1 MRLFRHMSVNAAAVF
16 RGASLEICAVLAA
29 LALASPFAPAQAEPR
44 QAPNSR
50 VAIDLD
56 ARFLPSDRFSGFA
69 DEQSGASF
77 IIVEMPPQAYN
88 ELKRIGD
95 SPEALA
101 TRGLTDAQKKELAGR
116 DGEYVYLT
124 AKQSA
129 NGVDVAKHILI
140 FLQNR
145 ATVMI
150 TANIPQKALD
160 DGVFAA
166 GQVERVLAGATVMD
180 QVAKQEALFR
190 LGYLGPFKDSFGL
203 AGTSKA
209 YTPSGRTPAAG
220 ENLAVVEPILIVS
233 PSLDNRPVP
242 DPKSAA
248 ERAFTSFGGLTD
260 KTIIS
265 EKEVTISGLKGYQI
279 VGEAHEQ
286 TSGAKLTVHFVLL
299 VGDPNGYYAIFAT
312 CPDGDAAKFMPEI
325 DRVIA
330 SFEPVKGK

>member
-1 MRLFRHMSVNAAAVF
+1 MRLFRRISVNAAVVF
-16 RGASLEICAVLAA
+16 RRVTLGTVLAA
-29 LALASPFAPAQAEPR
+29 LAVTCSALSAQAELR

-56 ARFLPSDRFSGFA
+56 ARFVPSDRFSGFT

-77 IIVEMPPQAYN
+77 VIVEMPPQAYN
-88 ELKRIGD
+88 ELKHIGD

-101 TRGLTDAQKKELAGR
+101 TRGLTDAQKKDLAGR

-129 NGVDVAKHILI
+129 DGTEVAKHILI
-140 FLQNR
+140 FRQNR

-160 DGVFAA
+160 NGVFAP
-166 GQVERVLAGATVMD
+166 GQVERTLAAATVMD
-180 QVAKQEALFR
+180 QVARQEALFR
-190 LGYLGPFKDSFGL
+190 LSYLGPFKDSFGL

-220 ENLAVVEPILIVS
+220 ENLAIAEPILIVS
-233 PSLDNRPVP
+233 PSLDHRPVP

-248 ERAFTSFGGLTD
+248 HRAFTSFGGLTE
-260 KTIIS
+260 KTISS
-265 EKEVTISGLKGYQI
+265 EKEITISGLKGYQI
-279 VGEAHEQ
+279 IGEANEQ
-286 TSGAKLTVHFVLL
+286 TSGAKLAVHFVLL
-299 VGDPNGYYAIFAT
+299 AGDPNGYYALFAT
-312 CPDGDAAKFMPEI
+312 CPAGDAAKFMPEI

-330 SFEPVKGK
+330 SFEPVKPK